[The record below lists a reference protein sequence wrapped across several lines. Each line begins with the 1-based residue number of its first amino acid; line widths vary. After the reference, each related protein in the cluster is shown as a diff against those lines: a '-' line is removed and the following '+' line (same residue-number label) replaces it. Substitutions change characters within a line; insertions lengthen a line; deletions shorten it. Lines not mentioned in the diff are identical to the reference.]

1 MLAHLQDMP
10 HLMASLL
17 SGAGLRLMECLCV
30 RVKDLDFASHQIT
43 GRDGKGGQDRMTMLP
58 QVVEDALQRHLA
70 KVPLL
75 HEEVCFSYTSA
86 SRLQA
91 RWWPIPHTAPRLTS
105 SPFWRRY
112 C

>member
-58 QVVEDALQRHLA
+58 QVVEDACSDTWQKCHCST
-70 KVPLL
+70 KKFV
-75 HEEVCFSYTSA
+75 F
-86 SRLQA
+86 
-91 RWWPIPHTAPRLTS
+91 PIRPHRD
-105 SPFWRRY
+105 
-112 C
+112 